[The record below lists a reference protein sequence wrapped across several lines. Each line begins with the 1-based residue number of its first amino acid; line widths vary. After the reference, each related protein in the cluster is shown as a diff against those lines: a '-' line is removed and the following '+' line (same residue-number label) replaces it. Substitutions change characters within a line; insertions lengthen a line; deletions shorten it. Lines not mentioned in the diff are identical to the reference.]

1 MSVPLRADSDRGA
14 SGRGLTIAVTSG
26 KGGVGK
32 TTLTVNLAIAL
43 AHLGSRVGILDADF
57 GLGNVDVML
66 GLTPIAHIGAVL
78 TGEKAMEDIGA
89 TTVAG
94 VRVFPAGSGI
104 RSLTALPGGHWAR
117 LRSGISDLSATLDY
131 LLVDTGPGIGDTALK
146 VAHATDRAIVVTTCE
161 PTALVDAYAMTKL
174 LLAGGARRD
183 VGLVVNM
190 ANDGDE
196 ALLVARQL
204 SNAVHQFLGASIR
217 YYGHIDRDPQV
228 ADSVQTQ
235 RPLMSADIASPA
247 ADAFRRLARRIAT
260 WSPPP
265 NDRAET
271 VGRPPVLTVDELAR
285 TEARS
290 CA

>member
-1 MSVPLRADSDRGA
+1 MSVPLRADTGRG
-14 SGRGLTIAVTSG
+14 STHRGLTIAVTSG

-43 AHLGSRVGILDADF
+43 AHLNSRVGILDGDF

-66 GLTPIAHIGAVL
+66 GLTPMSHIGAVL
-78 TGEKAMEDIGA
+78 TGQKALGEIGA
-89 TTVAG
+89 TAVAG
-94 VRVFPAGSGI
+94 VRVFPAGNGI
-104 RSLTALPGGHWAR
+104 RSLTALPGGHWDR
-117 LRSGISDLSATLDY
+117 LRSGIADLSTTLDY
-131 LLVDTGPGIGDTALK
+131 LLVDTGPGIGDTALTI
-146 VAHATDRAIVVTTCE
+146 ARATDRAIVVTTCE

-174 LLAGGARRD
+174 LLAATPRRQ

-190 ANDGDE
+190 AKSGAE

-204 SNAVHQFLGASIR
+204 SNAVQQFLGAAIR

-228 ADSVQTQ
+228 ADSVQAQ
-235 RPLMSADIASPA
+235 RPLMSSDVDSPA
-247 ADAFRRLARRIAT
+247 VDAYRRLARRIVQWTPPTLDRVAT
-260 WSPPP
+260 GDHDGVP
-265 NDRAET
+265 T
-271 VGRPPVLTVDELAR
+271 LDELAR

>member
-1 MSVPLRADSDRGA
+1 MSVPLRADTGRG
-14 SGRGLTIAVTSG
+14 SSHQGLTIAVTSG

-43 AHLGSRVGILDADF
+43 AHLDFRVGILDGDF

-66 GLTPIAHIGAVL
+66 GLTPISHIGAVL
-78 TGEKAMEDIGA
+78 TGQKALGEIGA
-89 TTVAG
+89 TAVAG

-104 RSLTALPGGHWAR
+104 RSLTALPGGHWDR
-117 LRSGISDLSATLDY
+117 LRSGIADLSATLDY
-131 LLVDTGPGIGDTALK
+131 LRVDTGPGIGDNALT
-146 VAHATDRAIVVTTCE
+146 VARATDRAIVVTTCE

-174 LLAGGARRD
+174 LLAATPRRQ

-190 ANDGDE
+190 AKDAAE

-204 SNAVHQFLGASIR
+204 SNAVQQFLGAAIR
-217 YYGHIDRDPQV
+217 YYGHIDRDPHV
-228 ADSVQTQ
+228 ADSVQAQ
-235 RPLMSADIASPA
+235 RPLMSSDIDSPA
-247 ADAFRRLARRIAT
+247 ADAYRRLARRIVQWT
-260 WSPPP
+260 PPTL
-265 NDRAET
+265 DRVTTA
-271 VGRPPVLTVDELAR
+271 GHDGVLTLDELAR